1 VRRYRTPP
9 NGNTAIRRVLDRKF
23 TPQPTVTTYMRIS
36 TRLIAPLTLTLAIA
50 LVGTAAAAP
59 ARTAQ
64 LNAGSTSYKWTGPIG
79 FGLVTFSDQAGLPG
93 CGTPILHDCDY
104 TLLHVTT
111 PGKLTM
117 KTTTSSPTTLDT
129 SISIYASDA
138 SGTIGKPKA
147 NADSSSPNVNEQA
160 AWTSEEADAYW
171 LVEVNY
177 LDVIGGDYNGEVTLV
192 PGEGLEAATAGPTV
206 KVSSP
211 KKSVKSSKFKS
222 ISGTASDDTAVA
234 KVEVAVLKGKG
245 SKCQSMTAKGSFAKA
260 NCASPKFLA
269 AKGTTKWS
277 LKLKKKLKKGS
288 YVVLVKAT
296 DDGGT
301 ATTPRTTVKVK

>member
-1 VRRYRTPP
+1 
-9 NGNTAIRRVLDRKF
+9 
-23 TPQPTVTTYMRIS
+23 MRIS
-36 TRLIAPLTLTLAIA
+36 TRLIAPLTITLALAIT
-50 LVGTAAAAP
+50 GTAAAQAD
-59 ARTAQ
+59 RTAT
-64 LNAGSTSYKWTGPIG
+64 LSAASTSFKWTGPIG

-111 PGKLTM
+111 PGKVTV

-138 SGTIGKPKA
+138 SGTAGKPKA

-160 AWTSEEADAYW
+160 AWTSDAPDAYW
-171 LVEVNY
+171 LVEIHY
-177 LDVIGGDYNGEVTLV
+177 LDAIGGDYNGEATLQ
-192 PGEGLEAATAGPTV
+192 PGEGIEPATVAPTV

-222 ISGTASDDTAVA
+222 ISGTAADDTAVS
-234 KVEVAVLKGKG
+234 KVEVAVLSGKG
-245 SKCQSMTAKGSFAKA
+245 SSCKSLTSKGSFAKA
-260 NCASPKFLA
+260 NCANPKFLA
-269 AKGTTKWS
+269 AKGTSKWS
-277 LKLKKKLKKGS
+277 LKLKKKIKKGS

-296 DDGGT
+296 DDAGNT
-301 ATTPRTTVKVK
+301 STTRSTVKVK